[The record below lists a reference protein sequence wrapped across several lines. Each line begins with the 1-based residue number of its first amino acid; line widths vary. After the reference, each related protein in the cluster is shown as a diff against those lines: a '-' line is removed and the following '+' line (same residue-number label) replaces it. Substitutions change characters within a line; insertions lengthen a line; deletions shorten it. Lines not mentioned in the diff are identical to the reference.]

1 MRAPRE
7 ILETTRAECRIE
19 KITLTQSHRR
29 VAGKV
34 LYILYLKASVG
45 QAETTHTRA
54 CVRACVLTRFIRA
67 SLSLLC
73 DRSHLNLP
81 SMRVVVSF
89 LLVRTRVMRACI
101 SACAR
106 ICVRETGNI

>member
-7 ILETTRAECRIE
+7 ILETMRAECRIE

-45 QAETTHTRA
+45 QAETTHTCACMRA
-54 CVRACVLTRFIRA
+54 CVSECVRECVLTRFIRA

-81 SMRVVVSF
+81 SMRAVVLASPHA
-89 LLVRTRVMRACI
+89 RA
-101 SACAR
+101 AC
-106 ICVRETGNI
+106 VH

>member
-1 MRAPRE
+1 VRAPRE

-54 CVRACVLTRFIRA
+54 CVRTCVRACVRA
-67 SLSLLC
+67 HSFHPCLSFSSL
-73 DRSHLNLP
+73 RPVAFKFTINARR
-81 SMRVVVSF
+81 RVVPASPHA
-89 LLVRTRVMRACI
+89 RA
-101 SACAR
+101 AC
-106 ICVRETGNI
+106 VH